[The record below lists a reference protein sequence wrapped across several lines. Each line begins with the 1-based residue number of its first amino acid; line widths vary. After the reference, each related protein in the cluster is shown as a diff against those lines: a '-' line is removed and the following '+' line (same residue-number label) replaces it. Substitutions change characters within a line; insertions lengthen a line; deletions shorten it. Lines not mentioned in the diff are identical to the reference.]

1 VLFSVMLYLD
11 EIDATAEDVFRRNVN
26 FYEEIHKCTTRDE
39 LNNWVRNIVGW
50 IAEYLRDRSGSAS
63 RPVNMAKEFILRNF
77 FDKTLSLRM
86 VSSYVGISENHLS
99 SIFTKQ
105 TGQTFTEYVTELRV
119 EKAKGLL
126 RETNLKVYEIAES
139 VGFAN
144 AEYFS
149 KIFKKATGKSPNRFV
164 E

>member
-1 VLFSVMLYLD
+1 
-11 EIDATAEDVFRRNVN
+11 
-26 FYEEIHKCTTRDE
+26 
-39 LNNWVRNIVGW
+39 
-50 IAEYLRDRSGSAS
+50 LRDKSGGAS
-63 RPVNMAKEFILRNF
+63 RPVNMAKDFITRNF

-119 EKAKGLL
+119 EKAKMLL
-126 RETNLKVYEIAES
+126 KETNLKVYEIAEN

-144 AEYFS
+144 SEYFS
-149 KIFKKATGKSPNRFV
+149 KIFKKATGKSPNQFISR
-164 E
+164 